1 MLVRRRP
8 LLRAGM
14 LAGTAYAAHQAGE
27 RRVERQYADAGQDQ
41 RLDQLESQSNAAP
54 PPPPPQPAAAGGS
67 DLVAELTK
75 LKGLLDAGE
84 VDLSHLDEADASD
97 LWDAADAIPPGT
109 TAAVALIEHQWA
121 IPLRD
126 AILRAGGM
134 PIADAWLAP
143 EDVASIGLSAS

>member
-1 MLVRRRP
+1 MFVRRRP

-14 LAGTAYAAHQAGE
+14 LAGTAYAAHRAGE
-27 RRVERQYADAGQDQ
+27 RSVQRQYAEADQDQ
-41 RLDQLESQSNAAP
+41 RLNRLESQPYAAP
-54 PPPPPQPAAAGGS
+54 PAPPAGG
-67 DLVAELTK
+67 DT
-75 LKGLLDAGE
+75 GE
-84 VDLSHLDEADASD
+84 VDLSHLDEADASE

-121 IPLRD
+121 TPLRD
-126 AILRAGGM
+126 AIQRAGGM